1 MSNEHFMRASETAV
15 QTAAPNGDNSSL
27 IPRTTAEFAAP
38 SVGATKFPQFSA
50 RVDPELLRQVK
61 IEVATRGRLCR
72 RQRPKLSDCGCP
84 RSNRPG
90 TADSASVR
98 AVERPRGSRVGVLE
112 LYRTQPGPLEA
123 AAGYAAVLGPTVS
136 RRSW

>member
-61 IEVATRGRLCR
+61 IEVATRGTTLQAATTEAFRLW
-72 RQRPKLSDCGCP
+72 LS
-84 RSNRPG
+84 SK
-90 TADSASVR
+90 
-98 AVERPRGSRVGVLE
+98 
-112 LYRTQPGPLEA
+112 
-123 AAGYAAVLGPTVS
+123 
-136 RRSW
+136 